1 MKKSVALIFSFL
13 MLFLA
18 GTVTAQYYGSSSA
31 SLGDLLSRI
40 DSSTL
45 ILGSLFII
53 FFALIYF
60 SLSKT
65 IFSKEPALGGII
77 AFTLSMLII
86 YGINKSDYD
95 IEGFFYNLGV
105 TSDVLY
111 SIIPI
116 LLIIAIVFVIV
127 KFGFGVAIA
136 IVGAALLAITFTDWI
151 YEKTILFI
159 IGTIILAVG
168 VWLFLKRD
176 KKKREKD

>member
-1 MKKSVALIFSFL
+1 MKKSAIIIFLLIFLS
-13 MLFLA
+13 A
-18 GTVTAQYYGSSSA
+18 SAVTAQYYGNSL
-31 SLGDLLSRI
+31 SLGELLSRI

-65 IFSKEPALGGII
+65 IFSKEPALGGVI
-77 AFTLSMLII
+77 AFALSMLII

-116 LLIIAIVFVIV
+116 LLIIAIIFMGV
-127 KFGFGVAIA
+127 KFGLGVVLAV
-136 IVGAALLAITFTDWI
+136 VGGGFIILSFTDWI

-159 IGTIILAVG
+159 IGAIILGIG
-168 VWLFLKRD
+168 VWLTLRRS
-176 KKKREKD
+176 KKKRERG